1 MVVDIGAVP
10 AGAAGAAPR
19 PPQPGRERTTRRN
32 AVRGLAAGALA
43 AVMARFATASR
54 PRRPGPGPGNA
65 MPDTRFDETYGGRR
79 IRGVR
84 ISERGTAEAGRWLV
98 MVDGRPLHLMRRADG
113 TWLSMVDHY
122 CSYRSPL
129 EAARAAV
136 DQLGPGQRLR
146 EPARSP
152 GGTGHVHT
160 GGRHGVRT

>member
-1 MVVDIGAVP
+1 MVVDIGAVS

-19 PPQPGRERTTRRN
+19 PPQLGRQRTTRRD
-32 AVRGLAAGALA
+32 AARGLAAGALT
-43 AVMARFATASR
+43 AVMARLATASR
-54 PRRPGPGPGNA
+54 ARRPDPGPGNA
-65 MPDTRFDETYGGRR
+65 MLDTRFDQTYGGRR
-79 IRGVR
+79 IQGVR
-84 ISERGTAEAGRWLV
+84 ISECGTPEAGRWLV

-152 GGTGHVHT
+152 GHVHT
-160 GGRHGVRT
+160 GGRRGVRT